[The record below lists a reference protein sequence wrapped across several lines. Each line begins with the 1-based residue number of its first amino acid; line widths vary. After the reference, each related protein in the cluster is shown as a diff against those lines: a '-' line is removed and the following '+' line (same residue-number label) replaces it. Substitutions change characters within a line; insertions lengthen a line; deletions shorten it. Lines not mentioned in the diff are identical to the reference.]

1 MCRGLVVL
9 ARILTSVK
17 HKPPNRHKISHR
29 TPENNQSAKWH
40 KHTAQDPKTV
50 YIKRVKGTQPT
61 MRKIETEMN
70 KAINNAFATGQGWSK
85 DNTTVHVNTE
95 TNEVLVRLYGNLI
108 AVIDEDSM
116 TLKDGGHQ
124 TVTTKSRLN
133 ALCDE
138 FCNFV
143 SEGVFQKAGVW
154 YVRKCV
160 GMINGQRCFKN
171 IEFGDGFTFA

>member
-1 MCRGLVVL
+1 MLRGFVVL
-9 ARILTSVK
+9 ANFLTGVK
-17 HKPPNRHKISHR
+17 LKPPNPHKNSQNPPNFLTGTLYHL
-29 TPENNQSAKWH
+29 
-40 KHTAQDPKTV
+40 
-50 YIKRVKGTQPT
+50 YIVFLGKIDYLIRVKGIQPI
-61 MRKIETEMN
+61 MRKIETQMIE
-70 KAINNAFATGQGWSK
+70 AIKNAFTTGQGWSK

-116 TLKDGGHQ
+116 TLKDGGYQ
-124 TVTTKSRLN
+124 SNTTKSRLN

>member
-9 ARILTSVK
+9 ARNLTGVK
-17 HKPPNRHKISHR
+17 YKKPNRHKISHR
-29 TPENNQSAKWH
+29 TPEKIQFPKC
-40 KHTAQDPKTV
+40 HTAAPFPPEKCHT
-50 YIKRVKGTQPT
+50 IRVKGTPPN
-61 MRKIETEMN
+61 MRKIETEMLA
-70 KAINNAFATGQGWSK
+70 AINTAFATGKGWSK
-85 DNTTVHVNTE
+85 DNTTVHVNEE

-124 TVTTKSRLN
+124 TNTTKSRLN

>member
-1 MCRGLVVL
+1 
-9 ARILTSVK
+9 
-17 HKPPNRHKISHR
+17 
-29 TPENNQSAKWH
+29 
-40 KHTAQDPKTV
+40 
-50 YIKRVKGTQPT
+50 

-70 KAINNAFATGQGWSK
+70 KAIQAKKNWTS
-85 DNTTVHVNTE
+85 DNTSVHFDAE
-95 TNEVLVRLYGNLI
+95 TGVIVVRLFGNLI

-116 TLKDGGHQ
+116 TLKDGGRQ
-124 TVTTKSRLN
+124 TKTTKSRLN

-171 IEFGDGFTFA
+171 IEFGDGYTFA

>member
-1 MCRGLVVL
+1 
-9 ARILTSVK
+9 
-17 HKPPNRHKISHR
+17 
-29 TPENNQSAKWH
+29 
-40 KHTAQDPKTV
+40 
-50 YIKRVKGTQPT
+50 
-61 MRKIETEMN
+61 MRKIETEMLS
-70 KAINNAFATGQGWSK
+70 AINTAFATGKGWSK

-124 TVTTKSRLN
+124 TNTTKSRLN